1 LLSKKSQA
9 MFEILNHFQTKFKPL
24 TKEGLRIQGL
34 SMIDPKRKK
43 HVIMISKPFVFDNR
57 KLPKVYDGLEIKSKI
72 EGDLPAEFKVDA
84 KLEYIWAPQRFEQF
98 VDRCGD
104 EIRKKFKKPA
114 MTRSEMLDAL
124 AFGNFDDHKRK
135 CTQLLNEG
143 KIPPFTLN

>member
-1 LLSKKSQA
+1 

-43 HVIMISKPFVFDNR
+43 HVIMISKPFIFDNR
-57 KLPKVYDGLEIKSKI
+57 KLPKVYDGLAIKSKI
-72 EGDLPAEFKVDA
+72 EGDLPTEFKVDGR
-84 KLEYIWAPQRFEQF
+84 LEYIWAPQRFEQF

-104 EIRKKFKKPA
+104 EIRKKFKKPE
-114 MTRSEMLDAL
+114 MSRNEMLDAL
-124 AFGNFDDHKRK
+124 AFGNFEDHKQK
-135 CTQLLNEG
+135 CAQLLSEG

>member
-1 LLSKKSQA
+1 
-9 MFEILNHFQTKFKPL
+9 MFEILNHFQAKFKPL

-72 EGDLPAEFKVDA
+72 EGDLPTEFKVDV
-84 KLEYIWAPQRFEQF
+84 KQEYIWAPQRFEQY

-104 EIRKKFKKPA
+104 EIRKKFKKPG
-114 MTRSEMLDAL
+114 MTRNEMLDAL
-124 AFGNFDDHKRK
+124 AFGNFAEHKK
-135 CTQLLNEG
+135 KSQQLLSEG